1 MIAGPQIPEPATL
14 SLTVGE
20 LPVDPVLVVRR
31 HAVRAVIRRGEHL
44 LMVHSTVAGDYKF
57 PGGGIEA
64 GESPAEALAREVREE
79 CGVAVVH
86 IAGAPTVVVEE
97 RRAGQEPGALLSMR
111 SSYHECEVDHGEEHP
126 RDLDPYE
133 ADLGFEAAWVTVE
146 DAVRGNEDVL
156 ASGPAQPWVT
166 RELAVLRV
174 LSRRA
179 PAPL

>member
-1 MIAGPQIPEPATL
+1 MDRPQAPEPTTL
-14 SLTVGE
+14 SLTLGE
-20 LPVDPVLVVRR
+20 LPGDPVDVVRR
-31 HAVRAVIRRGEHL
+31 QAVRAVIRRGGHL

-86 IAGAPTVVVEE
+86 VAGMPAIVVEE
-97 RRAGQEPGALLSMR
+97 RRPGQRAGSTLSMR
-111 SSYHECEVDHGEEHP
+111 SSYHECVVDHDRDHP

-133 ADLGFEAAWVTVE
+133 ADLGFAPAWVTAE
-146 DAVRGNEDVL
+146 DAVRVNAELL
-156 ASGPAQPWVT
+156 ARGGAQPWVT

-174 LSRRA
+174 LVRA
-179 PAPL
+179 

>member
-146 DAVRGNEDVL
+146 DAVRGNEEVL
-156 ASGPAQPWVT
+156 DRGPAQPWVT
-166 RELAVLRV
+166 RELAVLRI
-174 LSRRA
+174 LRGRA

>member
-1 MIAGPQIPEPATL
+1 MMDGPQTPEPTRL

-20 LPVDPVLVVRR
+20 LPVEPVDVVRR
-31 HAVRAVIRRGEHL
+31 QAVRAVIRRGGHL

-86 IAGAPTVVVEE
+86 VAGMPTIVVEE
-97 RRAGQEPGALLSMR
+97 RRPGQHAGSTLSMR
-111 SSYHECEVDHGEEHP
+111 SSYHECEVDHDQGHP

-133 ADLGFEAAWVTVE
+133 ADLGFEPAWVTVE
-146 DAVRGNEDVL
+146 DAVRVNAEIL
-156 ASGPAQPWVT
+156 ARGGAQPWVA
-166 RELAVLRV
+166 RELSVLRR
-174 LSRRA
+174 LDGA
-179 PAPL
+179 